1 MLFKEG
7 ELSDSGRTKS
17 EKKVV
22 ASASPVVSISKTNA
36 YSSLNMDS
44 TSKFGLPWWLS
55 GNESACNAGDADLIP
70 ESGRSPR
77 EGNGYP
83 LQYSCLGNPMERDA

>member
-22 ASASPVVSISKTNA
+22 ASASPGVSISKTNA
-36 YSSLNMDS
+36 YCSLNMDS

-55 GNESACNAGDADLIP
+55 GNESSCNAGDAGLIP

-83 LQYSCLGNPMERDA
+83 LQYSCLGNHMERDA